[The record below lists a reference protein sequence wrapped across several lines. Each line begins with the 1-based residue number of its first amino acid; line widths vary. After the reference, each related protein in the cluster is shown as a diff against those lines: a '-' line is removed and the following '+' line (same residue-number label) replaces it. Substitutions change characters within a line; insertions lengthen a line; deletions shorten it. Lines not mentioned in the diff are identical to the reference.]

1 MSELSLSALTSR
13 PDKLAAKHG
22 NMYLSACRKSL
33 FSPLNKFSELHK
45 SSENLGFQ
53 WRRETGEAPPV
64 ADQARAVSR
73 KAPKQRIR
81 RIRCLACGDGVS
93 LLGLSPRQEPPYGG
107 CAPKHACGRRP
118 AHTLHPQ
125 GVCSIRRAAKP
136 LTAALPYRRGEF
148 SALSTDSFITL
159 NGVVPILGQLH
170 VYSGKIDICDRFAM
184 QKHRRMKNV
193 RFPRPCGATGNDTR
207 KLHAPALRI
216 FMARCSC
223 VKFFA

>member
-118 AHTLHPQ
+118 AHTL
-125 GVCSIRRAAKP
+125 
-136 LTAALPYRRGEF
+136 PYRRGEF
-148 SALSTDSFITL
+148 TTLSTVS
-159 NGVVPILGQLH
+159 GQSQ
-170 VYSGKIDICDRFAM
+170 SGLPFHFGFFRNANLSTAS
-184 QKHRRMKNV
+184 HRRGCGDRPSANATFLR
-193 RFPRPCGATGNDTR
+193 RFRDAQRRSTYHR
-207 KLHAPALRI
+207 S
-216 FMARCSC
+216 RCPSSLSE
-223 VKFFA
+223 ADW

>member
-1 MSELSLSALTSR
+1 MASQSA
-13 PDKLAAKHG
+13 K
-22 NMYLSACRKSL
+22 NMLYCTC
-33 FSPLNKFSELHK
+33 
-45 SSENLGFQ
+45 
-53 WRRETGEAPPV
+53 ETGKLSGGAPGPV
-64 ADQARAVSR
+64 GSSPYGKISVCGKSM
-73 KAPKQRIR
+73 KKRILS
-81 RIRCLACGDGVS
+81 CLMALVLCLTLLPTAALAGETEGTAQDT

-148 SALSTDSFITL
+148 STLSTDAFITL

-184 QKHRRMKNV
+184 QKHRKMCHFLV
-193 RFPRPCGATGNDTR
+193 PAGQPEMMHERFMHRLYAFLWR
-207 KLHAPALRI
+207 AAHA
-216 FMARCSC
+216 
-223 VKFFA
+223 

>member
-81 RIRCLACGDGVS
+81 
-93 LLGLSPRQEPPYGG
+93 
-107 CAPKHACGRRP
+107 
-118 AHTLHPQ
+118 
-125 GVCSIRRAAKP
+125 SIRRAAKP

-148 SALSTDSFITL
+148 STLSTDAFITL

-207 KLHAPALRI
+207 TLHAPALRI

>member
-1 MSELSLSALTSR
+1 MASQSA
-13 PDKLAAKHG
+13 K
-22 NMYLSACRKSL
+22 NMLYCTC
-33 FSPLNKFSELHK
+33 
-45 SSENLGFQ
+45 
-53 WRRETGEAPPV
+53 ETGKLSGGAPGPV
-64 ADQARAVSR
+64 GSSPYGKISVCGRSM
-73 KAPKQRIR
+73 KKRILS
-81 RIRCLACGDGVS
+81 CLMALALCLTLLPTAALAGETEGTAQDT

-118 AHTLHPQ
+118 AHTLYPQ
-125 GVCSIRRAAKP
+125 GGCSIRRAAKP

-148 SALSTDSFITL
+148 TTLSTDAFITL

-207 KLHAPALRI
+207 TLHAPALRI
-216 FMARCSC
+216 FMARCSY

>member
-1 MSELSLSALTSR
+1 MKTRRELCSR
-13 PDKLAAKHG
+13 RA
-22 NMYLSACRKSL
+22 ACRKSL
-33 FSPLNKFSELHK
+33 FSPLSKFSELHK

-81 RIRCLACGDGVS
+81 RIRCLACGDGVF

-107 CAPKHACGRRP
+107 CAPKHACGRSP

-148 SALSTDSFITL
+148 SALSTDSGPDKSPGL
-159 NGVVPILGQLH
+159 
-170 VYSGKIDICDRFAM
+170 SA
-184 QKHRRMKNV
+184 
-193 RFPRPCGATGNDTR
+193 
-207 KLHAPALRI
+207 
-216 FMARCSC
+216 ARQNACRS
-223 VKFFA
+223 AGSA